1 MYCSSGQEKIHLA
14 YAIFGKQNQMEGKMH
29 LKNKHESDGFTL
41 MEIIVVLVLVGILS
55 AVILPKYTN
64 LTENAQEQVIEGV
77 VSELQARSNIA
88 YAKGGMQR
96 IPIQERAPDV
106 SDINGVDSQYEIVDR
121 PLPQREQFITIVL
134 PNGNTRVPIYYI
146 PPRDEQHDL
155 GAGPACFFP
164 YE

>member
-1 MYCSSGQEKIHLA
+1 MQLKI
-14 YAIFGKQNQMEGKMH
+14 
-29 LKNKHESDGFTL
+29 KHKCDGFTL
-41 MEIIVVLVLVGILS
+41 MEIIAVLVLVGILA

-64 LTENAQEQVIEGV
+64 FTENAQVKVIEGV
-77 VSELQARSNIA
+77 VAELQARSNIA
-88 YAKGGMQR
+88 YAKGGLSSVP
-96 IPIQERAPDV
+96 IPERAPDV

-121 PLPQREQFITIVL
+121 PLPNREQFITVVL

-146 PPRDEQHDL
+146 PPRDDQHDL

>member
-1 MYCSSGQEKIHLA
+1 
-14 YAIFGKQNQMEGKMH
+14 MEVKMQ
-29 LKNKHESDGFTL
+29 LKNKHKCNGFTL
-41 MEIIVVLVLVGILS
+41 IEIIAVLVILGILA
-55 AVILPKYTN
+55 AVILPKYAN
-64 LTENAQEQVIEGV
+64 ITENAQEQVIEGV
-77 VSELQARSNIA
+77 VAELQARSNIA
-88 YAKGGMQR
+88 YAKGGLSSV
-96 IPIQERAPDV
+96 PVTERAPDI

>member
-1 MYCSSGQEKIHLA
+1 MQFKI
-14 YAIFGKQNQMEGKMH
+14 
-29 LKNKHESDGFTL
+29 KHKCDGFTL
-41 MEIIVVLVLVGILS
+41 MEIIAVLVLMGILA

-64 LTENAQEQVIEGV
+64 LTENAQEKVIEGV
-77 VSELQARSNIA
+77 VAELQARSNIA
-88 YAKGGMQR
+88 YAKGGLKS
-96 IPIQERAPDV
+96 IPIPERVPDV

-121 PLPQREQFITIVL
+121 PLPQREQFITVVL

-146 PPRDEQHDL
+146 PPRNEQHDL